1 MTFYVRSIYVMCL
14 PGCGEK
20 KIWWNIKK
28 FQNIMKMIVANI
40 YLFKANNRKTILI
53 LWRRSSVFI
62 VNFEYIWHLF
72 AVFLLLSL
80 ASFWCFYC

>member
-53 LWRRSSVFI
+53 LWRRSGAFI
-62 VNFEYIWHLF
+62 VNFKHISHFFL
-72 AVFLLLSL
+72 VFLLLPSKK
-80 ASFWCFYC
+80 